1 MVHARKKQAL
11 LSSPTCIGAQVQVAL
26 GQRLDLLLLEN
37 MGGGLTGGWG
47 SAQTRRHWGD
57 NSS

>member
-26 GQRLDLLLLEN
+26 GQRLDCCCLKIGVMASPED
-37 MGGGLTGGWG
+37 GGRPKPEGTGG
-47 SAQTRRHWGD
+47 
-57 NSS
+57 